1 MAKLGFTFGFGARDD
16 GMGRAMSSAF
26 DSLTK
31 INGALGQQNRMAR
44 GSKLGASLQGL
55 AKGAASAAVGTARM
69 GAGLFGAF
77 GRGMQNRVNSFNLAS
92 MASNI
97 RGLTQDSGELSL
109 SMESIGAS
117 YAQQARPALAMMG
130 VTGKRLKQLTGQAAG
145 MAYGLNVGVET
156 VVKTM
161 GTLESATGGT
171 KVFFDG
177 LKMGTKD
184 LVKLA
189 EVTGMATDQLGQ
201 IGGDLVASWSFTG
214 PQAKKTLEYMVA
226 MGNEGGVGA
235 KMFAQMGDQMGGIN
249 EILANQVASHMRS
262 ADEIDKVLRSSVRL
276 AGAYASMG
284 LSQEEAAKAAT
295 ATSNKFLEWQVGIER
310 AQKVGGEMPDIF
322 KDLAAV
328 VGDTQT
334 AMDLVA
340 LGAQD
345 STAGMQQFAKH
356 VQAARASGRAID
368 EAVLGNLTKSFGEAG
383 SNAVYLALSTDKGA
397 AGLAKMATATVKAD
411 GALQQ
416 LAKTQSSGRTLQ
428 EGLDMAKEAFRM
440 RIRSLTRGEVK
451 GFVKEEIASLRELGN
466 EAKKLGSDST
476 WGPVLKTFSVFD
488 QMGAKGVFMHFGKQL
503 GFDTKQM
510 SKFGVV
516 AKNGID
522 AVLKMGQSIAPV
534 MESLGMGGLA
544 VPLAGIAG
552 WFMLKPAQQEAIK
565 GTITAVWDQ
574 IKGPLGKALS
584 EGWDTFSVWF
594 HETAWPAFEGWWL
607 TSAWPAITAGFG
619 VAWDALMQPGG
630 LVDKGMA
637 GLGKLFSTLWNKCGT
652 LGKVAIVGAGVAA
665 IPGLGNAIG
674 GALNLGFQ
682 GIGALFAASP
692 GFTALGGILATVGI
706 VAINAW
712 TDHLN
717 AELDKEIAT
726 RTAQIDNQF
735 ARVKGLQEANRIDS
749 VNLQEDFGATGTAGD
764 VRKMDKRTRDVF
776 MGKGTIDTTR
786 AVERLKGMD
795 PTVGAD
801 VLPDYMKIGRLEEM
815 KAQLGRV
822 RGLPQFQM
830 QATEV
835 MGKVDRE
842 YAGRTSPAD
851 QSAKAKAMYE
861 QLDVLAKTWNV
872 KNQVQI
878 DQMTAQAYNLQTRL
892 GEVYGMTFTAP
903 SQETLARLTAAGVEL
918 IAQVGTG
925 VEAAKPELERSTS
938 AVFEEGFVPLV
949 VGNSPPP
956 EGLLAGSV
964 LPDAGYNIMLQILG
978 GIQQSQ
984 GEFKLGFATV
994 LEEATTFAMDAFYA
1008 KAAEEMRNNTIT
1020 TEILGQLTGQ
1030 FAGILT
1036 EDDKKV
1042 LKSSLD
1048 LSGLYGV
1055 INAVVMDGAET
1066 RKVLGAIVD
1075 NTAGLKGWTPGKGS
1089 GWEIT
1094 KPAGAAG

>member
-276 AGAYASMG
+276 AGAYAAMG

-295 ATSNKFLEWQVGIER
+295 ATSNKFVEWQVGIER

-397 AGLAKMATATVKAD
+397 AGLDKMATATVKAD

-451 GFVKEEIASLRELGN
+451 GFVKEEITSLRELGN
-466 EAKKLGSDST
+466 EAQKLGSDST

-488 QMGAKGVFMHFGKQL
+488 QMGAKGVFLHFGKQL

-516 AKNGID
+516 AENGID

-534 MESLGMGGLA
+534 MESLGMGGLTG
-544 VPLAGIAG
+544 PLAGIAG

-584 EGWDTFSVWF
+584 EGWDTFIAGIDWGGIVNAARPALRGVATALGMMVASVF
-594 HETAWPAFEGWWL
+594 PKLADFLGIGEGLAKAQAQAARAKQAQTAAAGGAGAREGYAVSVLRESGLGAKIKAEDARKKAEFLAGHSATSMAQVKQSGSLAAGATGMAHIANLMTSGQDKQLGLAAPQLAGMYQNYGNLPIIGGMAKKIAQLMVVRQAESAAARSAEFDESLSGNLGTARGKAENAAVRMQMGMTTAPALPGQGTANAGMAPKAATTMLEVAATLGDPKFMEAASLSGQTMAGMLAQGMATGTEKALVPQMTATAETAASFWPRSEPKTGPL
-607 TSAWPAITAGFG
+607 S
-619 VAWDALMQPGG
+619 GG
-630 LVDKGMA
+630 M
-637 GLGKLFSTLWNKCGT
+637 
-652 LGKVAIVGAGVAA
+652 
-665 IPGLGNAIG
+665 LGNAG
-674 GALNLGFQ
+674 STMLTMVLDGM
-682 GIGALFAASP
+682 
-692 GFTALGGILATVGI
+692 
-706 VAINAW
+706 VA
-712 TDHLN
+712 
-717 AELDKEIAT
+717 E
-726 RTAQIDNQF
+726 Q
-735 ARVKGLQEANRIDS
+735 AN
-749 VNLQEDFGATGTAGD
+749 
-764 VRKMDKRTRDVF
+764 
-776 MGKGTIDTTR
+776 
-786 AVERLKGMD
+786 
-795 PTVGAD
+795 
-801 VLPDYMKIGRLEEM
+801 
-815 KAQLGRV
+815 
-822 RGLPQFQM
+822 
-830 QATEV
+830 
-835 MGKVDRE
+835 
-842 YAGRTSPAD
+842 
-851 QSAKAKAMYE
+851 
-861 QLDVLAKTWNV
+861 
-872 KNQVQI
+872 
-878 DQMTAQAYNLQTRL
+878 
-892 GEVYGMTFTAP
+892 
-903 SQETLARLTAAGVEL
+903 
-918 IAQVGTG
+918 
-925 VEAAKPELERSTS
+925 
-938 AVFEEGFVPLV
+938 FE
-949 VGNSPPP
+949 
-956 EGLLAGSV
+956 
-964 LPDAGYNIMLQILG
+964 
-978 GIQQSQ
+978 
-984 GEFKLGFATV
+984 LGFATV
-994 LEEATTFAMDAFYA
+994 LEEATTFAMNAFYA
-1008 KAAEEMRNNTIT
+1008 KAQEEMRNNSIT

-1066 RKVLGAIVD
+1066 RKVLTSIAD